1 MYSLHQ
7 KKTISRHYGCTNT
20 EDFVE
25 SYLCLGNLLLMFD
38 YNSFI
43 KITDSLP
50 PLHYEES
57 GIIPSD
63 TLAVPPLPLPD
74 FKEATPDDS
83 TEEENGMI
91 PADAIAVPT
100 LPPLPGYKNAIA
112 DESSEAVTCIE
123 VRQKKQRKNNRTEW
137 DADMLSHED
146 VERGYL
152 SLDPDGRWTHCGY
165 CQLRLLT
172 RREYEKD
179 NHLKH
184 ERGSRHKSKKAARLN
199 TLKRMKSGVEG

>member
-1 MYSLHQ
+1 MCLFDVTVSLSNRYVGTLTEPFHIPNPHEISPRKWQTYSLHQ

-25 SYLCLGNLLLMFD
+25 SYLCLGNSLLLSD
-38 YNSFI
+38 YNSFVE
-43 KITDSLP
+43 ITDSLP
-50 PLHYEES
+50 PSHYEEN

-63 TLAVPPLPLPD
+63 TLAVPPLPLPN

-123 VRQKKQRKNNRTEW
+123 VRQKSEEKIIGRNGMQTCCPTRTSN
-137 DADMLSHED
+137 A
-146 VERGYL
+146 GI
-152 SLDPDGRWTHCGY
+152 
-165 CQLRLLT
+165 
-172 RREYEKD
+172 
-179 NHLKH
+179 
-184 ERGSRHKSKKAARLN
+184 
-199 TLKRMKSGVEG
+199 